1 MDACRRLVV
10 FCTAVQVLNTD
21 MLLQEENTYL
31 ISKKPQRADEIAG
44 TLSIKNSAD
53 TMLCVMLYIIE
64 LWLYLFIYIKMP
76 EWFMANSSIVL

>member
-1 MDACRRLVV
+1 
-10 FCTAVQVLNTD
+10 

-31 ISKKPQRADEIAG
+31 ISKKPQNADEIAG
-44 TLSIKNSAD
+44 TFRIKNSAD

-76 EWFMANSSIVL
+76 EWFMVNSSIVL